1 MLPAGLVRRL
11 HDPRTHGTH
20 TNTKSGP
27 AVRASAA
34 DAARQPPGRSRGSEF
49 QARPV
54 HQSRIS
60 TTMAPR
66 LHRESFLIL
75 PALRQSDFSEPRG
88 VYAPGERDKDF
99 PAQTNGEPLR
109 PASDFFFF
117 FFFCVARTFSL
128 CFLWETHARLARQKE
143 KFPHGGRTE
152 SARRDNT
159 PGMRDPRNAVA
170 AQTKV
175 GSDRTRSA
183 IS

>member
-1 MLPAGLVRRL
+1 MTPARTAHTLTPRAVQPSALPLLMPLASHRAAAGVQNSRR
-11 HDPRTHGTH
+11 DPSIRAAFPPPWHHVYT
-20 TNTKSGP
+20 
-27 AVRASAA
+27 ARASLSCLRSASLTLA
-34 DAARQPPGRSRGSEF
+34 SPGAYTRLARGIRTSRRRRMASRS
-49 QARPV
+49 
-54 HQSRIS
+54 
-60 TTMAPR
+60 
-66 LHRESFLIL
+66 
-75 PALRQSDFSEPRG
+75 D
-88 VYAPGERDKDF
+88 
-99 PAQTNGEPLR
+99 PL
-109 PASDFFFF
+109 AIFCCFCFV
-117 FFFCVARTFSL
+117 FFCVARTFSL